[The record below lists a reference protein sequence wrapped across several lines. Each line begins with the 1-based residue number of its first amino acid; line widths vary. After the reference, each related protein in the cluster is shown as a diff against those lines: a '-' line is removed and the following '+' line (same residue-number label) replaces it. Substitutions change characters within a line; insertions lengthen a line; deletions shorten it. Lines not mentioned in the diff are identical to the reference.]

1 MRLEAERGCQLCNI
15 LQLGPGREA
24 DGQPGDHEVL
34 KMRGPPRYDPFGV
47 KRFPSVL
54 TFLRDTHDTVPFR
67 AEFYPMH
74 FGFSLVPYPWCKSR
88 VYLRQFGRDY
98 ITIYPI
104 YNRKWK
110 VSYPTDGFPSLARLK
125 PIQMEEHVENLP
137 LIEVWLENCRD
148 NHARCSSSTGGFF
161 PTRLLDLQAFS
172 DCDDIRLVNAEELDF
187 DGPPPKYVT
196 LSHCWGPPSKHSI
209 TTTKATLRERMMRIP
224 FTALSQTFQ
233 DSVKISRS
241 LKQRFL
247 WIDSLCIIQDDED
260 DWASEAALMALV
272 YSHSYFTLAA
282 LSSRDDTEGCKMV
295 TDVQSSYSNR
305 FVDIDFYDHGPANDT
320 TWSPRQRARIFEAPV
335 EIDEIHNSVD
345 DGPLNDRAWTLQE
358 RELSRR
364 VISFSKRGL
373 LWECAEL
380 RATSQRPWAHVE
392 KMGRCQ
398 QRTV

>member
-24 DGQPGDHEVL
+24 DGQLGDHEVL
-34 KMRGPPRYDPFGV
+34 KMRRPPRYDPFGV

-74 FGFSLVPYPWCKSR
+74 FGFSLVPYPWS
-88 VYLRQFGRDY
+88 
-98 ITIYPI
+98 
-104 YNRKWK
+104 
-110 VSYPTDGFPSLARLK
+110 RLK

-320 TWSPRQRARIFEAPV
+320 TWSPRQRARIFEA
-335 EIDEIHNSVD
+335 S
-345 DGPLNDRAWTLQE
+345 
-358 RELSRR
+358 S
-364 VISFSKRGL
+364 
-373 LWECAEL
+373 C
-380 RATSQRPWAHVE
+380 
-392 KMGRCQ
+392 
-398 QRTV
+398 